1 MNRRNFLRTG
11 GALSLPLLANN
22 PLSAH
27 LTRTLRSLVDPDS
40 DRVLVLI
47 QLNGGN
53 DGLSTL
59 VPLDQYANLM
69 QVRQNLM
76 VPEDRLLG
84 IDNNLAFHPSAAG
97 MHELYQE
104 GKMVA
109 VQGVAYPD
117 QNRSHFR
124 STDIWTSASD
134 AREVVTSGWLGRNYQ
149 EDFADFPDN
158 YPNEEHPHPFAI
170 ALGNQVTQTCQGV
183 GVNFS
188 MAISNPFNL
197 LALAG
202 GDDTPLPDDQY
213 GDELGFLRTSI
224 VQANAYGAA
233 VQEIAARGQSLV
245 EYPDNRLAEQLKN
258 VAYMISG
265 GLQTNVYVVNLG
277 GFDTHANQV
286 LPNDTSN
293 GEYATL
299 MESLGSSLKA
309 FHDDLTAQ
317 GLEKRVLSM
326 TFSEFGRRIRSNLS
340 LGSDH
345 GTAAPLFL
353 MGSCV
358 NAGVLGDNAE
368 VSPDVDVN
376 EGVPLQYDFR
386 DVYGTVFEDWFGLE
400 PERVRSVLGHDYVRL
415 PILEGCAS
423 VSTNDEVIKDLR
435 VKLWPNPTAGR
446 AQISFEVEGGH
457 TELSLS
463 DVSGRLLQRIFSRTL
478 PAGTHQFELD
488 MNQYPTGT
496 YFVRLQAG
504 ASVASRRLV
513 KGGR

>member
-27 LTRTLRSLVDPDS
+27 LTKTLRSLVDPDS
-40 DRVLVLI
+40 DRVLVLV

-59 VPLDQYANLM
+59 VPIDQFANLM
-69 QVRQNLM
+69 QVRNNLM
-76 VPEDRLLG
+76 VPEDRLLK
-84 IDNNLAFHPSAAG
+84 IDNDLAFHPSAAG
-97 MHELYQE
+97 MHQLYQD
-104 GKMVA
+104 GKMIA

-134 AREVVTSGWLGRNYQ
+134 AREVITSGWLGRNFQY
-149 EDFADFPDN
+149 ENPEFPEN
-158 YPNEEHPHPFAI
+158 YPNEERPHPFAI
-170 ALGNQVTQTCQGV
+170 ALGNQVTQTCQGL
-183 GVNFS
+183 GANFS
-188 MAISNPFNL
+188 MAVANPFNL

-202 GDDTPLPDDQY
+202 GDDTPLPDDPY

-224 VQANAYGAA
+224 VQANAYGEV
-233 VQEIAARGQSLV
+233 VQDLAEQGQSLV
-245 EYPDNRLAEQLKN
+245 EYPDDRFAAQLKN

-265 GLQTNVYVVNLG
+265 GLQTSVYVVNLG

-286 LPNDTSN
+286 LPNDATN
-293 GEYATL
+293 GVYGGLMATL
-299 MESLGSSLKA
+299 SGALKA

-326 TFSEFGRRIRSNLS
+326 TFSEFGRRIRSNQS

-358 NAGVLGDNAE
+358 NAGILGDNAE
-368 VSPDVDVN
+368 ISPDVGVN

-386 DVYGTVFEDWFGLE
+386 DIYGTVFEDWFDLE
-400 PERVRSVLGHDYVRL
+400 PEQVRSVLGHDYVHL

-423 VSTNDEVIKDLR
+423 VSTDDEIIKDLQ

-446 AQISFEVEGGH
+446 AQIRFDIDGGH

-478 PAGTHQFELD
+478 PAGEHQFELD
-488 MNQYPTGT
+488 LGQYPAGI

-513 KGGR
+513 KGGK